1 MKIIADTN
9 IIVRLIVQP
18 NTEADLQ
25 QAKLA
30 ANIIDQ
36 AARVIIPTHVFCE
49 LAWVLSS
56 VYKLNTVQ
64 TTHAIQSVFNL
75 NHLIIKEDE
84 VEAGLHMLTQGG
96 DFADG
101 INAYTEQSIANGNAV
116 FVSFDKQAVR
126 LFTERGISALVP
138 M

>member
-9 IIVRLIVQP
+9 IIVRLIVQS
-18 NTEADLQ
+18 NVESDLQ

-30 ANIIDQ
+30 AHIIDQ
-36 AARVIIPTHVFCE
+36 AERIIIPTHVFCE
-49 LAWVLSS
+49 LVWVLSS
-56 VYKLNTVQ
+56 IYKLDAIQITR
-64 TTHAIQSVFNL
+64 AIQSVLNL
-75 NHLIIKEDE
+75 NHLIVKEDE
-84 VEAGLHMLTQGG
+84 IEAGLHMLTQGG

-101 INAYTEQSIANGNAV
+101 VNAYTGQSIANGKAV

-138 M
+138 A